1 MMSSSWNRVRCVFC
15 RAAMAICLLGFAVF
29 SQAQTASKAAELEFA
44 YVEQP
49 PRTFTNA
56 EGKADGQLIRLMSD
70 VFAKAGI
77 AWRAVPYPAA
87 RLFEN
92 LKDGST
98 QASILIRVPALEN
111 ACLWSKNDLGGE
123 DIRVYSIG
131 NKPAI
136 NSREDL
142 IGKNVI
148 ALRGYSYGGLA
159 NFLKDEKNNINL
171 SLAPS
176 NESSFEM
183 LAAGRAEYLVQYGE
197 ASDRILAAKSVADA
211 RYTVIGRINRYLVIS
226 KAYPEAEKTMA
237 RLEEILKG
245 INVADYL
252 KSPQK

>member
-1 MMSSSWNRVRCVFC
+1 MLLRCGVVAYVFS
-15 RAAMAICLLGFAVF
+15 RAAMALCLLGFAVF
-29 SQAQTASKAAELEFA
+29 AQAQTSSKTAEIEFA

-56 EGKADGQLIRLMSD
+56 EGKADGQVIRLMND
-70 VFAKAGI
+70 VFGKAGI

-92 LKDGST
+92 LKDGTS
-98 QASILIRVPALEN
+98 QVSILVRVPALEN
-111 ACLWSKNDLGGE
+111 ACLWSKSDFGGE

-136 NSREDL
+136 KSREDL

-148 ALRGYSYGGLA
+148 ALRGYSYGGLVS
-159 NFLKDEKNNINL
+159 FLTDEKNNINL
-171 SLAPS
+171 SLASS
-176 NESSFEM
+176 NDVSFEM
-183 LAAGRAEYLVQYGE
+183 LAAGRADYLVQYGE
-197 ASDRILAAKSVADA
+197 ASDRVLAAKPVADA
-211 RYTVIGRINRYLVIS
+211 RFTVIGRINRYLVIS

-245 INVADYL
+245 INVAEYL
-252 KSPQK
+252 KAPQK